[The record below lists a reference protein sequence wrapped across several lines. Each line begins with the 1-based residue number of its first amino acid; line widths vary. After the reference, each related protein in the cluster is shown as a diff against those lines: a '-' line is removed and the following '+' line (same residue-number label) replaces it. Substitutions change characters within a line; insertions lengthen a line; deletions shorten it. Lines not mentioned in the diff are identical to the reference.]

1 MEFEPWMLLVFPL
14 FFGMGWLAARIDIKQ
29 LVDESSALPRSY
41 FQGLNFLLNEQ
52 QDKAIDAFIEVV
64 QVDPQTVELHFAL
77 GSLFRRRG
85 EVDRALRMHLN
96 LVERADLDDAKRQ
109 QALFELAQDY
119 LKAGI
124 LDRAEELFQD
134 LQQTTF
140 YAKPAL
146 DFLLEIYQKEQDWLK
161 AIEVTQQL
169 SKLTGE
175 PHQREAAFFYCE
187 LAAGEIAGGQLDAAR
202 AHLNQALE
210 ANPKSVRASMMLG
223 DMESAAGNHA
233 GAIEIWQHVEQQDPQ
248 YLPLVAERLLTAS
261 QQSGR
266 GDEGIAL
273 LQKYLVK
280 HHSLDLVNV
289 LFNAIL
295 KRDGAEAA
303 YEMVRDE
310 LERNPTLLGLDK
322 LLEARLL
329 DQTLQRRGDVE
340 MVKNLV
346 HQRTRALAM
355 YRCTKCGFKARQF
368 YWHCP
373 ACHGWET
380 YAPRRSEENTQD
392 NIYEQ

>member
-187 LAAGEIAGGQLDAAR
+187 LAAGEIAGGQLDTAR